1 MGYLICLGGCP
12 LVWKSQLI
20 STIVLS
26 TQESEYF
33 GLSACMKEMIPVR
46 RLLVEVADMLR
57 LSPELTPT
65 ISSRVFEDNAAC
77 LQLANQ
83 QRLTSRNR
91 YFMTKL
97 HWFWSHTKSR
107 GGDFDIQK
115 IATDLQDSDYMTKI
129 QPRAVFEE
137 NWKRVQGW

>member
-1 MGYLICLGGCP
+1 M
-12 LVWKSQLI
+12 WKSEYY
-20 STIVLS
+20 SLS
-26 TQESEYF
+26 T
-33 GLSACMKEMIPVR
+33 CMREMIPVR
-46 RLLVEVADMLR
+46 RLLVEVADMLS
-57 LSPELTPT
+57 LSPDLKST

-83 QRLTSRNR
+83 QRLSNRNR

-97 HWFWSHTKSR
+97 HWFWSHTKSK

-115 IATDLQDSDYMTKI
+115 IATDLQDSDYMTKS

-137 NWKRVQGW
+137 NRKRVQGW